1 MFKCDWPECPSEWE
15 QPELAAE
22 FETLR
27 SVRAV
32 CNKALDIA
40 RSEKAIRSSLEASVT
55 ITTDSPHLFSL
66 LTKHEEDAHG
76 NEFPL
81 QDILIVSGL
90 TLNSGSV
97 SDTIISTNENRSHSY
112 VEFVRCG
119 EEECKVQ
126 VMAESADLASH
137 KCPRCWKYTSSV
149 EDSLCE
155 RCTSALKCL

>member
-1 MFKCDWPECPSEWE
+1 MFKCDWPECSSEWE

-40 RSEKAIRSSLEASVT
+40 RSEKAVRSSLEASVT
-55 ITTDSPHLFSL
+55 ITTDSPQLLSL
-66 LTKHEEDAHG
+66 LTKHEEDAHR

-90 TLNSGSV
+90 TLKSGSIL
-97 SDTIISTNENRSHSY
+97 DTNVSTNQNRLHSY
-112 VEFVRCG
+112 VELVRYG

-126 VMAESADLASH
+126 VVAENAELAKH
-137 KCPRCWKYTSSV
+137 KCPRCWKYTSSA

-155 RCTSALKCL
+155 RCTSVLKCL

>member
-55 ITTDSPHLFSL
+55 ITTDSPHLLSL

-76 NEFPL
+76 KEFPL
-81 QDILIVSGL
+81 
-90 TLNSGSV
+90 
-97 SDTIISTNENRSHSY
+97 
-112 VEFVRCG
+112 
-119 EEECKVQ
+119 
-126 VMAESADLASH
+126 H
-137 KCPRCWKYTSSV
+137 KCPHCWKYTSSV
-149 EDSLCE
+149 EDSLHV
-155 RCTSALKCL
+155 